1 MSDVRNKKSEI
12 RSQMSEVRNQKS
24 DKKVV
29 NALLCVGMLVLLAS
43 AFLPI
48 VGVRWDWLRWAFAAG
63 AVMTLVSQVLMPVAS
78 ENFRVRR
85 LWRMNVWSAILYCVS
100 AACLFIHDE
109 SMQKSWVA
117 FLLAGAVLQIY
128 ATLMISRLTNQD
140 MSK

>member
-1 MSDVRNKKSEI
+1 MKNK
-12 RSQMSEVRNQKS
+12 VNP
-24 DKKVV
+24 KVINLV
-29 NALLCVGMLVLLAS
+29 LCVGMLVLLAS

-85 LWRMNVWSAILYCVS
+85 LGRMNVWSAILHCVS